1 MTSDRTHLKDLL
13 HRFARLVAAEGW
25 EGDLNPTQRAALLYL
40 ARANRFSRA
49 PSHVADYLSAT
60 RGTVSQTLKA
70 LHRKGL
76 IRERRSET
84 DKRSFSYEPTP
95 EGIALVS
102 AGDGLSKVLAQ
113 LSSAEAADFA
123 DKLTHLISGLLQE
136 REGRP
141 FGVCRTCLHH
151 ETRGKA
157 GFCRLLHVEIGKEGL
172 DQLCHEHKEVEA
184 A

>member
-1 MTSDRTHLKDLL
+1 MTSDRAHLKDLL
-13 HRFARLVAAEGW
+13 HRFARLIAAGGW
-25 EGDLNPTQRAALLYL
+25 EGNLNPTQRAALLYL

-70 LHRKGL
+70 LLRKGL

-84 DKRSFSYEPTP
+84 DKRSFSYEPTR

-102 AGDGLSKVLAQ
+102 ADDGLSKVLAQ
-113 LSSAEAADFA
+113 LSSTEAADFA
-123 DKLTHLISGLLQE
+123 NKLTHLISGMLEE
-136 REGRP
+136 REGRS
-141 FGVCRTCLHH
+141 FGVCRTCFHH

-157 GFCRLLHVEIGKEGL
+157 GFCNLLQVAIGEEER
-172 DQLCHEHKEVEA
+172 DQLCHEHA
-184 A
+184 

>member
-1 MTSDRTHLKDLL
+1 M
-13 HRFARLVAAEGW
+13 G
-25 EGDLNPTQRAALLYL
+25 
-40 ARANRFSRA
+40 
-49 PSHVADYLSAT
+49 DYLSAT

-102 AGDGLSKVLAQ
+102 VGDGLSKALSQ
-113 LSSAEAADFA
+113 LSAEDAENFA
-123 DKLTHLISGLLQE
+123 DQLTHLISGLLQE
-136 REGRP
+136 RDGRS
-141 FGVCRTCLHH
+141 FGVCRTCFHH
-151 ETRGKA
+151 EARGKT
-157 GFCRLLHVEIGKEGL
+157 GFCTLLRVELGEEER
-172 DQLCHEHKEVEA
+172 DQLCHEHKEAKA

>member
-13 HRFARLVAAEGW
+13 HRFARLIAAEGW
-25 EGDLNPTQRAALLYL
+25 GEDLNPTQRAALLYL

-76 IRERRSET
+76 VRERRSET

-102 AGDGLSKVLAQ
+102 AHDGLSKVLAQ
-113 LSSAEAADFA
+113 LSAEDADSFA
-123 DKLTHLISGLLQE
+123 DQLTHLISSLLEQ
-136 REGRP
+136 RGGQS
-141 FGVCRTCLHH
+141 FGVCRTCFHH
-151 ETRGKA
+151 EARGKT
-157 GFCRLLHVEIGKEGL
+157 GFCTLLQVELGEEERG
-172 DQLCHEHKEVEA
+172 QLCHEHAKAEA

>member
-1 MTSDRTHLKDLL
+1 MTSDHVHLKDLL

-70 LHRKGL
+70 LQRKGF

-84 DKRSFSYEPTP
+84 DKRSFSYELTR
-95 EGIALVS
+95 EGIVMVS
-102 AGDGLSKVLAQ
+102 AGDGLSAVLAQ

-123 DKLTHLISGLLQE
+123 DKLAQLIAGLLEE
-136 REGRP
+136 REGRA
-141 FGVCRTCLHH
+141 FGVCRTCFYHNA
-151 ETRGKA
+151 RGKT
-157 GFCRLLHVEIGKEGL
+157 GFCTLLQVEIGEQER
-172 DQLCHEHKEVEA
+172 DQLCHEHAKAEA